1 LIFQT
6 VITRGAV
13 KTPLT
18 TLEIELRGVKMW
30 ERGICTARAYGY
42 VEVLERR
49 SDGRD
54 KVLAGGCTANET
66 VLTINA
72 MILNLVAVGS
82 LAVIVGKQA
91 RNDIT

>member
-1 LIFQT
+1 
-6 VITRGAV
+6 
-13 KTPLT
+13 
-18 TLEIELRGVKMW
+18 MW

-66 VLTINA
+66 VLTINPV
-72 MILNLVAVGS
+72 ILNLVAVGS
-82 LAVIVGKQA
+82 LAVIGTLLTVGSLA
-91 RNDIT
+91 VIEALYISEGMPLT